1 MACEDGHLAAP
12 TARPVP
18 GEGQPF
24 CVQPLWAG
32 TSGVAQN
39 GGPLLGPPPVPAP
52 RGRTLLEAEM
62 GHPLDGRV
70 SLLHELVEAD
80 QEGLLL
86 LLLLLP
92 LPACL
97 GGLLGKEHEAV
108 G

>member
-1 MACEDGHLAAP
+1 M
-12 TARPVP
+12 
-18 GEGQPF
+18 
-24 CVQPLWAG
+24 QPLWHV
-32 TSGVAQN
+32 GVTPD
-39 GGPLLGPPPVPAP
+39 GGPLPAPPVPAP

-62 GHPLDGRV
+62 GHPLDGRA

-92 LPACL
+92 LPACP
-97 GGLLGKEHEAV
+97 GGLLGKEHGAV